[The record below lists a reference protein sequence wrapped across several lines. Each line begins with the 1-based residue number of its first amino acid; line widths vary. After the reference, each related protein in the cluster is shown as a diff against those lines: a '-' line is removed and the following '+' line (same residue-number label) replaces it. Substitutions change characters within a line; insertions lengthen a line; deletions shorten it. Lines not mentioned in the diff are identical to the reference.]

1 MVTKEEMMM
10 VQKAIWNMIIK
21 CLIKYC
27 VRTKSVLGVQQYSP
41 KFDIEEKLRNG
52 YVFADDHLES
62 LNKNCTI

>member
-27 VRTKSVLGVQQYSP
+27 VRTKSVLGV
-41 KFDIEEKLRNG
+41 
-52 YVFADDHLES
+52 
-62 LNKNCTI
+62 